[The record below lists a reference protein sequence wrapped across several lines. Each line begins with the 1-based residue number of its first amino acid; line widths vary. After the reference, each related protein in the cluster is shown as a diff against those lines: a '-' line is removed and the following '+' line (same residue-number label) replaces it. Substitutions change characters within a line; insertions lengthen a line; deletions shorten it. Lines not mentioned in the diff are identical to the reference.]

1 MKKSTYLKITTICF
15 LIFVSNAIHAQYESS
30 ILFHNNSNQ
39 LVYVSDTDGNHIP
52 DYSYVG
58 YRNGDEALPDV
69 AVVKEISPVAGDNT
83 AHIQAA
89 IDEVEALPLN
99 ANGHRGTLL
108 LLPGEYSVSGVLIIN
123 SSGVVLRGSGDGEAA
138 SSNTI
143 IKGVGNI
150 PDERTLIRIGT
161 NNKSGFGGQV
171 AGTRQDIIS
180 PYIPTGSRTI
190 EVADAS
196 VYNVGDNIIIKHP
209 STAAWIEAVDNGGVG
224 TDAPWEPN
232 TINLVFNRHIT
243 SIEGN
248 KIQVAT
254 PFYDILDR
262 SLSQSYVYT
271 YNGNSQLK
279 ECGIENLRIFV
290 ESSGVTGRDHVKVG
304 LHLIGVDNSWV
315 QGVTVSRVS
324 DQGIKFDEATR
335 CSVIDTKVLDMHGP
349 ISGGWRYNFEVT
361 DFCNN
366 ILFEN
371 CVASNGRHTFVA
383 NGASDVN
390 GIVFTNCSSSGDY
403 TRSESHRRWGQGIL
417 WDNITWTNT
426 NTTGGILGLHNRGS
440 YGTGHGWTV
449 TNGVAW
455 NINAPSNQIA
465 IQKPPIGQNY
475 AIGCNATVNGDGPFS
490 HPAGYIEGTGE
501 NLSIQSLYLAQLED
515 RTTHG
520 VLPDTPGKLFP
531 NDFVFTATEKYLEL
545 TWHDVSM
552 EEDNYIL
559 ERSSDGVSFQTIATL
574 PANIETYTD
583 TDLQQENYFYR
594 LKATNTIG
602 TSPASNTIQTN
613 DFYAETQNIY
623 YVKVD
628 GDGSDG
634 LTEATAFTTIDTAV
648 QTATDGDTIFIV
660 GSIYQSGTVAIVEDL
675 TFIGISNAVIT
686 GSDGLGGMYSITAA
700 SLMVSFSNIEF
711 TGSINTVNP
720 GGVIFMNNASS
731 SLTITNCAF
740 VNNSTAGISKPG
752 GAVSVN
758 SGDLDITNS
767 RFVDNQAEGNGGAV
781 NMLGSGN
788 LTVTN
793 SLFSGN
799 IASNPTISPV
809 KNGSGGGLI
818 VGGSVTTTISSNTF
832 YNNTADLQGG
842 GIYFVSGTNGG
853 NVLTNVTFFENKLT
867 NSTSNADRGAALRVE
882 GPLNRTFSITN
893 CLFNDNTSRNDTT
906 PILSDIGI
914 VPNVA
919 ATIINTISGT
929 LVPALGENDTNNG
942 SNLSADLTSSNL
954 AFNASTGFVEYVAVA
969 STENSPIDFG
979 SDGNDAGAWD
989 SQLVLSLDAVL
1000 QSKVSVYVNNISKTI
1015 EINHDLDER
1024 LSVLL
1029 FDILGSRIMD
1039 VKNIAKAQSLDVSL
1053 LKTGFYI
1060 LIGKSS
1066 GNYFS
1071 KKILIY

>member
-1 MKKSTYLKITTICF
+1 MKKSAYLKMTTICF
-15 LIFVSNAIHAQYESS
+15 LIFVSNSIQAQYESS
-30 ILFHNNSNQ
+30 ILFHNNSDQ

-52 DYSYVG
+52 DFSYVG
-58 YRNGDEALPDV
+58 YKNGEEVLPNV
-69 AVVKEISPVAGDNT
+69 AVVRQISPVAGDNT

-89 IDEVEALPLN
+89 IDEVEALSLN
-99 ANGHRGTLL
+99 ANGHRGALL
-108 LLPGEYSVSGVLIIN
+108 LSPGEYSVSGELIIN
-123 SSGVVLRGSGDGEAA
+123 SSGVVLRGSGDGEDAA
-138 SSNTI
+138 LNTI
-143 IKGVGNI
+143 IIGAGNI

-171 AGTRQDIIS
+171 AGTRQDIVS
-180 PYIPTGSRTI
+180 PYIPAGSRTI

-196 VYNVGDNIIIKHP
+196 VYNIGDNIIIKHP

-254 PFYDILDR
+254 PIYDVLDR

-304 LHLIGVDNSWV
+304 INMIGVDNSWV
-315 QGVTVSRVS
+315 QGVTILRVS
-324 DQGIKFDEATR
+324 DQGVKFDEATR

-455 NINAPSNQIA
+455 NIDAPSNQIA

-475 AIGCNATVNGDGPFS
+475 AVGCDATVDGDGPFS

-501 NLSIQSLYLAQLED
+501 DLLIQSLYLAQLED

-520 VLPDTPGKLFP
+520 ILPDTPGRLFP
-531 NDFVFTATEKYLEL
+531 YDYVFTDSEHYLEL

-559 ERSSDGVSFQTIATL
+559 ERSPDGVNFQTIATL
-574 PANIETYTD
+574 PADTETYTD
-583 TDLQQENYFYR
+583 TDLQQANYFYR

-613 DFYAETQNIY
+613 DFYAETYNIY

-634 LTEATAFTTIDTAV
+634 LTEATAFTTINTAV
-648 QTATDGDTIFIV
+648 QTASNGDIIILV
-660 GSIYQSGTVAIVEDL
+660 GALNQSGVLGIDKSLSFKGQSDAVVTATDRMFNISAGGLNISFEDITFQNVTTTLQGAVFNLTQASDLIITDCVFENNTSSANGGAIL
-675 TFIGISNAVIT
+675 AGST
-686 GSDGLGGMYSITAA
+686 GT
-700 SLMVSFSNIEF
+700 
-711 TGSINTVNP
+711 
-720 GGVIFMNNASS
+720 
-731 SLTITNCAF
+731 LTISGSLFNNNSGSRGGAIAVTTIGRQLVMSNCTF
-740 VNNSTAGISKPG
+740 VNNIATGNDG
-752 GAVSVN
+752 GAIY
-758 SGDLDITNS
+758 L
-767 RFVDNQAEGNGGAV
+767 GGA
-781 NMLGSGN
+781 NANSSIIN
-788 LTVTN
+788 TTV
-793 SLFSGN
+793 F
-799 IASNPTISPV
+799 
-809 KNGSGGGLI
+809 
-818 VGGSVTTTISSNTF
+818 
-832 YNNTADLQGG
+832 NNTVINATLNQSKGG
-842 GIYFVSGTNGG
+842 GIRLEGDRPFTISNSLIYG
-853 NVLTNVTFFENKLT
+853 NVVDNGNETAISNIGVTPNTVVSLT
-867 NSTSNADRGAALRVE
+867 NS
-882 GPLNRTFSITN
+882 ITN
-893 CLFNDNTSRNDTT
+893 N
-906 PILSDIGI
+906 IE
-914 VPNVA
+914 
-919 ATIINTISGT
+919 
-929 LVPALGENDTNNG
+929 PALDAAAGDVFASSIIDADLSA
-942 SNLSADLTSSNL
+942 SNLM
-954 AFNASTGFVEYVAVA
+954 FNAGTGFVEYVAVA
-969 STENSPIDFG
+969 ATEDSPIDFG
-979 SDGNDAGAWD
+979 SDGNDAGSWD
-989 SQLVLSLDAVL
+989 SGLVLSLDDL
-1000 QSKVSVYVNNISKTI
+1000 LKSKVSIYVNHNFKTI

-1024 LSVLL
+1024 LSVEL
-1029 FDILGSRIMD
+1029 FNILGSRIMD
-1039 VKNIAKAQSLDVSL
+1039 VQNSAKTQSLDVSS
-1053 LKTGFYI
+1053 LKTGIYI
-1060 LIGKSS
+1060 LLGKSS
-1066 GNYFS
+1066 GTSFS

>member
-1 MKKSTYLKITTICF
+1 MKKSAYLKMTTICF
-15 LIFVSNAIHAQYESS
+15 LIFVSNSIQAQYESS
-30 ILFHNNSNQ
+30 ILFHNNSDQ

-52 DYSYVG
+52 DFSYVG
-58 YRNGDEALPDV
+58 YKNGEEALPNV
-69 AVVKEISPVAGDNT
+69 AVVRQISPVAGDNT

-89 IDEVEALPLN
+89 IDEVEALSLN
-99 ANGHRGTLL
+99 ANGHRGALL
-108 LLPGEYSVSGVLIIN
+108 LSPGEYSVSGELIIN
-123 SSGVVLRGSGDGEAA
+123 SSGVVLRGSGDGEDAA
-138 SSNTI
+138 LNTI
-143 IKGVGNI
+143 IIGAGNI

-171 AGTRQDIIS
+171 AGTRQDIVS
-180 PYIPTGSRTI
+180 PYIPAGSRTI

-196 VYNVGDNIIIKHP
+196 VYNIGDNIIIKHP

-243 SIEGN
+243 NIEGN

-254 PFYDILDR
+254 PIYDVLDR

-304 LHLIGVDNSWV
+304 INMIGVDNSWV
-315 QGVTVSRVS
+315 QGVTILRVS
-324 DQGIKFDEATR
+324 DQGVKFDEATR

-475 AIGCNATVNGDGPFS
+475 AVGCDATVNGDGPFD

-501 NLSIQSLYLAQLED
+501 DLLIQSLYLAQLED

-520 VLPDTPGKLFP
+520 ILPDTPGRLFP
-531 NDFVFTATEKYLEL
+531 YNYVFTDSEHYLEL

-559 ERSSDGVSFQTIATL
+559 ERSPDGVNFQTIATL
-574 PANIETYTD
+574 PADTETYTD
-583 TDLQQENYFYR
+583 TDLQQANYFYR

-613 DFYAETQNIY
+613 DFYAETYNIY

-634 LTEATAFTTIDTAV
+634 LTEATAFTTINTAV
-648 QTATDGDTIFIV
+648 QTASNGDTIILV
-660 GSIYQSGTVAIVEDL
+660 GALNQSGVLEIDKSLSFKGQSDAVVTATDRMFNISAGGLSISFEDITFQNVTTTLQGAVFNLTQASDLIITDCVFENNTSSANGGAIL
-675 TFIGISNAVIT
+675 AGST
-686 GSDGLGGMYSITAA
+686 GT
-700 SLMVSFSNIEF
+700 
-711 TGSINTVNP
+711 
-720 GGVIFMNNASS
+720 
-731 SLTITNCAF
+731 LTISGSLFNNNSGSRGGAIAVTTIGRQLVMSNCTF
-740 VNNSTAGISKPG
+740 VNNIATGNDG
-752 GAVSVN
+752 GAIYLGGANEN
-758 SGDLDITNS
+758 SSITNTTIFNNTVINATLNQS
-767 RFVDNQAEGNGGAV
+767 KGGGIRLEGDRPFTISNSLIYGNFVDNGSETAV
-781 NMLGSGN
+781 SNIGVTPN
-788 LTVTN
+788 TV
-793 SLFSGN
+793 
-799 IASNPTISPV
+799 
-809 KNGSGGGLI
+809 
-818 VGGSVTTTISSNTF
+818 
-832 YNNTADLQGG
+832 
-842 GIYFVSGTNGG
+842 VS
-853 NVLTNVTFFENKLT
+853 LT
-867 NSTSNADRGAALRVE
+867 NS
-882 GPLNRTFSITN
+882 ITN
-893 CLFNDNTSRNDTT
+893 N
-906 PILSDIGI
+906 IQ
-914 VPNVA
+914 
-919 ATIINTISGT
+919 
-929 LVPALGENDTNNG
+929 PALDAASGDVFATSIIDADLSA
-942 SNLSADLTSSNL
+942 SNLM
-954 AFNASTGFVEYVAVA
+954 FNAATGFVEYSAVA

-979 SDGNDAGAWD
+979 SDGNDAGSWD
-989 SQLVLSLDAVL
+989 SGLVLSLDGML
-1000 QSKVSVYVNNISKTI
+1000 KSKVSIYVNHTFKTI
-1015 EINHDLDER
+1015 EINHDLDEP
-1024 LSVLL
+1024 LSVEL
-1029 FDILGSRIMD
+1029 FNILGSRIMD
-1039 VKNIAKAQSLDVSL
+1039 VKNSAKTQSLDVSS
-1053 LKTGFYI
+1053 LKTGVYI
-1060 LIGKSS
+1060 LLGKSS
-1066 GNYFS
+1066 GTSFS

>member
-1 MKKSTYLKITTICF
+1 MKKSAYLKMTTICF
-15 LIFVSNAIHAQYESS
+15 LIFVSNSIQAQYESS
-30 ILFHNNSNQ
+30 ILFHNNSDQ

-52 DYSYVG
+52 DFSYVG
-58 YRNGDEALPDV
+58 YKNGEEALPNV
-69 AVVKEISPVAGDNT
+69 AVVRQISPVAGDNT

-89 IDEVEALPLN
+89 IDEVEALSLN

-108 LLPGEYSVSGVLIIN
+108 LSPGEYSVSGELIIN
-123 SSGVVLRGSGDGEAA
+123 SSGVVLRGSGDGEDAA
-138 SSNTI
+138 LNTI
-143 IKGVGNI
+143 IIGAGNI

-171 AGTRQDIIS
+171 AGTRQDIVS
-180 PYIPTGSRTI
+180 PYIPAGSRTI

-196 VYNVGDNIIIKHP
+196 VYNIGDNIIIKHP

-254 PFYDILDR
+254 PIYDVLDR

-304 LHLIGVDNSWV
+304 INMIGVDNSWV
-315 QGVTVSRVS
+315 QGVTILRVS
-324 DQGIKFDEATR
+324 DQGVKFDEATR

-455 NINAPSNQIA
+455 NIDAPSNQIA

-475 AIGCNATVNGDGPFS
+475 AVGCDATVNGDGPFD

-501 NLSIQSLYLAQLED
+501 DLLIQSLYLAQLED

-520 VLPDTPGKLFP
+520 ILPDTPGRLFP
-531 NDFVFTATEKYLEL
+531 YNYVFTDSEHYLEL

-559 ERSSDGVSFQTIATL
+559 ERSPDGVNFQTIATL
-574 PANIETYTD
+574 PADTETYTD
-583 TDLQQENYFYR
+583 TDLQQANYFYR

-613 DFYAETQNIY
+613 DFYAETYNIY

-634 LTEATAFTTIDTAV
+634 LTEATAFTTINTAV
-648 QTATDGDTIFIV
+648 QTASNGDTIILV
-660 GSIYQSGTVAIVEDL
+660 GALNQSGVLEIDKSLSFKGQSDAVVTATDRMFNISAGGLSISFEDITFQNVTTTLQGAVFNLTQASDLIITDCVFENNTSSANGGAIL
-675 TFIGISNAVIT
+675 AGST
-686 GSDGLGGMYSITAA
+686 GT
-700 SLMVSFSNIEF
+700 
-711 TGSINTVNP
+711 
-720 GGVIFMNNASS
+720 
-731 SLTITNCAF
+731 LTISGSLFNNNSGSRGGAIAVTTIGRQLVMSNCTF
-740 VNNSTAGISKPG
+740 VNNIATGNDG
-752 GAVSVN
+752 GAIYLGGANEN
-758 SGDLDITNS
+758 SSITNTTIFNNTVINATLNQS
-767 RFVDNQAEGNGGAV
+767 KGGGIRLEGDRPFTISNSLIYGNFVDNGSETAV
-781 NMLGSGN
+781 SNIGVTPN
-788 LTVTN
+788 TV
-793 SLFSGN
+793 
-799 IASNPTISPV
+799 
-809 KNGSGGGLI
+809 
-818 VGGSVTTTISSNTF
+818 
-832 YNNTADLQGG
+832 
-842 GIYFVSGTNGG
+842 VS
-853 NVLTNVTFFENKLT
+853 LT
-867 NSTSNADRGAALRVE
+867 NS
-882 GPLNRTFSITN
+882 ITN
-893 CLFNDNTSRNDTT
+893 N
-906 PILSDIGI
+906 IQ
-914 VPNVA
+914 
-919 ATIINTISGT
+919 
-929 LVPALGENDTNNG
+929 PALDAASGDVFATSIIDADLSA
-942 SNLSADLTSSNL
+942 SNLM
-954 AFNASTGFVEYVAVA
+954 FNAATGFVEYSAVA

-979 SDGNDAGAWD
+979 SDGNDAGSWD
-989 SQLVLSLDAVL
+989 SGLVLSLDGML
-1000 QSKVSVYVNNISKTI
+1000 KSKVSIYVNHTFKTI
-1015 EINHDLDER
+1015 EINHDLDEP
-1024 LSVLL
+1024 LSVEL
-1029 FDILGSRIMD
+1029 FNILGSRIMD
-1039 VKNIAKAQSLDVSL
+1039 VKNSAKTQSLDVSS
-1053 LKTGFYI
+1053 LKTGVYI
-1060 LIGKSS
+1060 LLGKSS
-1066 GNYFS
+1066 GTSFS

>member
-1 MKKSTYLKITTICF
+1 MKKITCLKITTVLF
-15 LIFVSNAIHAQYESS
+15 LIFVSNSIQAQFESS
-30 ILFHNNSNQ
+30 ILFHNNSDQ

-58 YRNGDEALPDV
+58 YKNGDEALPNV
-69 AVVKEISPVAGDNT
+69 AVVKQISPVAGDNT

-89 IDEVEALPLN
+89 IDEVEALQLN
-99 ANGHRGTLL
+99 NNGHRGALL
-108 LLPGEYSVSGVLIIN
+108 LLPGEYPVSGELIIN
-123 SSGVVLRGSGDGEAA
+123 NSGVVLRGSGDGEDAT
-138 SSNTI
+138 SNTI
-143 IKGVGNI
+143 IRGVGNI

-171 AGTRQDIIS
+171 AGTRQNIIS

-209 STAAWIEAVDNGGVG
+209 STAAWIAAVDNGGVG

-232 TINLVFNRHIT
+232 TINLVFNRYIT

-254 PFYDILDR
+254 PIYDILDR

-279 ECGIENLRIFV
+279 ECGVENLRIFV
-290 ESSGVTGRDHVKVG
+290 ESSGVTGRDHVKIG

-315 QGVTVSRVS
+315 KGVTISRVS
-324 DQGIKFDEATR
+324 DQGVKFDEATR

-371 CVASNGRHTFVA
+371 CTASNGRHTFVA

-426 NTTGGILGLHNRGS
+426 NATGILGLHNRGS

-455 NINAPSNQIA
+455 NINAPSNQIS

-475 AIGCNATVNGDGPFS
+475 AIGCNATVNGAGPFI

-545 TWHDVSM
+545 TWHDVSI

-559 ERSSDGVSFQTIATL
+559 ERSSDGVNFQTIATL
-574 PANIETYTD
+574 PANTETYTD

-602 TSPASNTIQTN
+602 TSPASNTIQSEDYQT
-613 DFYAETQNIY
+613 ETQNII
-623 YVKVD
+623 YVSET
-628 GDGSDG
+628 GAGTFDGSSEANAYGNFGTALGQITSGGDKLIIIG
-634 LTEATAFTTIDTAV
+634 TINLSLGVNLTNKSFAFTIEGLDANSIITGASGDKRLFTING
-648 QTATDGDTIFIV
+648 ATLANVTFK
-660 GSIYQSGTVAIVEDL
+660 DL
-675 TFIGISNAVIT
+675 TFSGNSTTLAGGSVLFNNAAGASVTFNNCTLTDNSVSNGAGGGALFFANGNLNIIDSSFENNTSIEEAGAIFGQSGIITITNSLFKSNSATTKGGAIYSGNANFTIT
-686 GSDGLGGMYSITAA
+686 GSTFYDNETTGIDNSDGGAA
-700 SLMVSFSNIEF
+700 FNVA
-711 TGSINTVNP
+711 GSDSTN
-720 GGVIFMNNASS
+720 S
-731 SLTITNCAF
+731 ITNCTF
-740 VNNSTAGISKPG
+740 YQNTTAR
-752 GAVSVN
+752 A
-758 SGDLDITNS
+758 
-767 RFVDNQAEGNGGAV
+767 NQDYGTIRTENGNT
-781 NMLGSGN
+781 
-788 LTVTN
+788 TVTN
-793 SLFSGN
+793 SLFYDNKIDTDAGGPSDWGAGPNGIQTFETSIAQWISTN
-799 IASNPTISPV
+799 IDNQ
-809 KNGSGGGLI
+809 
-818 VGGSVTTTISSNTF
+818 
-832 YNNTADLQGG
+832 DE
-842 GIYFVSGTNGG
+842 GTG
-853 NVLTNVTFFENKLT
+853 
-867 NSTSNADRGAALRVE
+867 
-882 GPLNRTFSITN
+882 SITGIKGGAG
-893 CLFNDNTSRNDTT
+893 T
-906 PILSDIGI
+906 P
-914 VPNVA
+914 
-919 ATIINTISGT
+919 
-929 LVPALGENDTNNG
+929 
-942 SNLSADLTSSNL
+942 ADLTASNL
-954 AFNASTGFVEYVAVA
+954 RFNVTSGKVEYDAVDQGVD
-969 STENSPIDFG
+969 TPIDFG
-979 SDGNDAGAWD
+979 SDGNDVGAWD
-989 SQLVLSLDAVL
+989 SEFVLSLDNEL
-1000 QSKVSVYVNNISKTI
+1000 QSKVSVYVNHTSKTI

-1024 LSVLL
+1024 LSVEL
-1029 FDILGSRIMD
+1029 FNILGSRIRG
-1039 VKNIAKAQSLDVSL
+1039 VKNSSKTQSIDVSS
-1053 LKTGFYI
+1053 LKTGIYI
-1060 LIGKSS
+1060 LLGKSS
-1066 GNYFS
+1066 GTSFS

>member
-1 MKKSTYLKITTICF
+1 MKKSAYLKMTTICF
-15 LIFVSNAIHAQYESS
+15 LIFVSNSIQAQYESS
-30 ILFHNNSNQ
+30 ILFHNNSDQ

-52 DYSYVG
+52 DFSYVG
-58 YRNGDEALPDV
+58 YKNGEEALPNV
-69 AVVKEISPVAGDNT
+69 AVVRQISPVAGDNT

-89 IDEVEALPLN
+89 IDEVEALSLN
-99 ANGHRGTLL
+99 ANGHRGALL
-108 LLPGEYSVSGVLIIN
+108 LSPGEYSVSGELIIN
-123 SSGVVLRGSGDGEAA
+123 SSGVVLRGSGDGEDAA
-138 SSNTI
+138 LNTI
-143 IKGVGNI
+143 IIGAGNI

-171 AGTRQDIIS
+171 AGTRQDIVS
-180 PYIPTGSRTI
+180 PYIPAGSRTI

-455 NINAPSNQIA
+455 NIDAPSNQIA

-475 AIGCNATVNGDGPFS
+475 AVGCDATVNGDGPFD

-501 NLSIQSLYLAQLED
+501 DLLIQSLYLAQLED

-520 VLPDTPGKLFP
+520 ILPDTPGRLFP
-531 NDFVFTATEKYLEL
+531 YNYVFTDSEHYLEL

-559 ERSSDGVSFQTIATL
+559 ERSPDGVNFQTIATL
-574 PANIETYTD
+574 PADTETYTD
-583 TDLQQENYFYR
+583 TDLQQANYFYR

-613 DFYAETQNIY
+613 DFYAETYNIY

-634 LTEATAFTTIDTAV
+634 LTEATAFTTINTAV
-648 QTATDGDTIFIV
+648 QTASNGDTIILV
-660 GSIYQSGTVAIVEDL
+660 GALNQSGVLEIDKSLSFKGQSDAVVTATDRMFNISAGGLSISFEDITFQNVTTTLQGAVFNLTQASDLIITDCVFENNTSSANGGAIL
-675 TFIGISNAVIT
+675 AGST
-686 GSDGLGGMYSITAA
+686 GT
-700 SLMVSFSNIEF
+700 
-711 TGSINTVNP
+711 
-720 GGVIFMNNASS
+720 
-731 SLTITNCAF
+731 LTISGSLFNNNSGSRGGAIAVTTIGRQLVMSNCTF
-740 VNNSTAGISKPG
+740 VNNIATGNDG
-752 GAVSVN
+752 GAIYLGGANEN
-758 SGDLDITNS
+758 SSITNTTIFNNTVINATLNQS
-767 RFVDNQAEGNGGAV
+767 KGGGIRLEGDRPFTISNSLIYGNFVDNGSETAV
-781 NMLGSGN
+781 SNIGVTPN
-788 LTVTN
+788 TV
-793 SLFSGN
+793 
-799 IASNPTISPV
+799 
-809 KNGSGGGLI
+809 
-818 VGGSVTTTISSNTF
+818 
-832 YNNTADLQGG
+832 
-842 GIYFVSGTNGG
+842 VS
-853 NVLTNVTFFENKLT
+853 LT
-867 NSTSNADRGAALRVE
+867 NS
-882 GPLNRTFSITN
+882 ITN
-893 CLFNDNTSRNDTT
+893 N
-906 PILSDIGI
+906 IQ
-914 VPNVA
+914 
-919 ATIINTISGT
+919 
-929 LVPALGENDTNNG
+929 PALDAASGDVFATSIIDADLSA
-942 SNLSADLTSSNL
+942 SNLM
-954 AFNASTGFVEYVAVA
+954 FNAATGFVEYSAVA

-979 SDGNDAGAWD
+979 SDGNDAGSWD
-989 SQLVLSLDAVL
+989 SGLVLSLDGML
-1000 QSKVSVYVNNISKTI
+1000 KSKVSIYVNHTFKTI
-1015 EINHDLDER
+1015 EINHDLDEP
-1024 LSVLL
+1024 LSVEL
-1029 FDILGSRIMD
+1029 FNILGSRIMD
-1039 VKNIAKAQSLDVSL
+1039 VKNSAKTQSLDVSS
-1053 LKTGFYI
+1053 LKTGVYI
-1060 LIGKSS
+1060 LLGKSS
-1066 GNYFS
+1066 GTSFS

>member
-1 MKKSTYLKITTICF
+1 MKKITCLKITTVLF
-15 LIFVSNAIHAQYESS
+15 LIFVSNSIQAQFESS
-30 ILFHNNSNQ
+30 ILFHNNSDQ

-58 YRNGDEALPDV
+58 YKNGDEALPNV
-69 AVVKEISPVAGDNT
+69 AVVKQISPVAGDNT

-89 IDEVEALPLN
+89 IDEVEALQLN
-99 ANGHRGTLL
+99 NNGHRGALL
-108 LLPGEYSVSGVLIIN
+108 LLPGEYPVSGELIIN
-123 SSGVVLRGSGDGEAA
+123 NSGVVLRGSGDGEDAT
-138 SSNTI
+138 SNTI
-143 IKGVGNI
+143 IRGVGNI

-171 AGTRQDIIS
+171 AGTRQNIIS

-209 STAAWIEAVDNGGVG
+209 STAAWIAAVDNGGVG

-232 TINLVFNRHIT
+232 TINLVFNRYIT

-254 PFYDILDR
+254 PIYDILDR

-279 ECGIENLRIFV
+279 ECGVENLRIFV
-290 ESSGVTGRDHVKVG
+290 ESSGVTGRDHVKIG

-315 QGVTVSRVS
+315 KGVTISRVS
-324 DQGIKFDEATR
+324 DQGVKFDEATR

-371 CVASNGRHTFVA
+371 CTASNGRHTFVA

-426 NTTGGILGLHNRGS
+426 NATGILGLHNRGS

-455 NINAPSNQIA
+455 NINAPSNQIS

-475 AIGCNATVNGDGPFS
+475 AIGCNATVNGAGPFI

-545 TWHDVSM
+545 TWHDVSI

-574 PANIETYTD
+574 PANTETYTD

-602 TSPASNTIQTN
+602 TSPASNTIQSEDYQT
-613 DFYAETQNIY
+613 ETQNII
-623 YVKVD
+623 YVSETGAGKF
-628 GDGSDG
+628 DGSSETNAYGNFGTALGQITSGGDKLIIIG
-634 LTEATAFTTIDTAV
+634 TINLSLGVNLTNKSFAFTIEGLDANSIITGASGDKRLFTING
-648 QTATDGDTIFIV
+648 ATSANVTFK
-660 GSIYQSGTVAIVEDL
+660 DL
-675 TFIGISNAVIT
+675 TFSGNSTTLAGGSVLFNNAAGASVTFNNCTLTDNSVSNGAGGGALFFANGNLNIIDSSFENNTSIEEAGAIFGQSGIITITNSLFKSNSATTKGGAIYSGNANFTIT
-686 GSDGLGGMYSITAA
+686 GSTFYDNETTGIDNSDGGAA
-700 SLMVSFSNIEF
+700 FNVA
-711 TGSINTVNP
+711 GSDSTN
-720 GGVIFMNNASS
+720 S
-731 SLTITNCAF
+731 ITNCTF
-740 VNNSTAGISKPG
+740 YQNTTAR
-752 GAVSVN
+752 A
-758 SGDLDITNS
+758 
-767 RFVDNQAEGNGGAV
+767 NQDYGTIRTENGNT
-781 NMLGSGN
+781 
-788 LTVTN
+788 TVTN
-793 SLFSGN
+793 SLFYDNKIDTDAGGPSDWGAGPNGIQTFETSIAQWISTN
-799 IASNPTISPV
+799 IDNQ
-809 KNGSGGGLI
+809 
-818 VGGSVTTTISSNTF
+818 
-832 YNNTADLQGG
+832 DE
-842 GIYFVSGTNGG
+842 GTG
-853 NVLTNVTFFENKLT
+853 
-867 NSTSNADRGAALRVE
+867 
-882 GPLNRTFSITN
+882 SITGIKGGAG
-893 CLFNDNTSRNDTT
+893 T
-906 PILSDIGI
+906 P
-914 VPNVA
+914 
-919 ATIINTISGT
+919 
-929 LVPALGENDTNNG
+929 
-942 SNLSADLTSSNL
+942 ADLTASNL
-954 AFNASTGFVEYVAVA
+954 RFNVTSGKVEYDAVDQGVD
-969 STENSPIDFG
+969 TPIDFG
-979 SDGNDAGAWD
+979 SDGNDVGAWD
-989 SQLVLSLDAVL
+989 SEFVLSLDNEL
-1000 QSKVSVYVNNISKTI
+1000 QSKVSVYVNHTSKTI

-1024 LSVLL
+1024 LSVEL
-1029 FDILGSRIMD
+1029 FNILGSRIRG
-1039 VKNIAKAQSLDVSL
+1039 VKNSSKTQSIDVSS
-1053 LKTGFYI
+1053 LKTGIYI
-1060 LIGKSS
+1060 LLGKSS
-1066 GNYFS
+1066 GTSFS

>member
-1 MKKSTYLKITTICF
+1 MKKITCLKITTVLF
-15 LIFVSNAIHAQYESS
+15 LIFVSNSTQAQFESS
-30 ILFHNNSNQ
+30 ILFHNNADQ

-58 YRNGDEALPDV
+58 YKNGDEALPNV
-69 AVVKEISPVAGDNT
+69 AVVKQISPVAGDNT

-99 ANGHRGTLL
+99 NNGHRGALL
-108 LLPGEYSVSGVLIIN
+108 LLPGEYAVSGELIIN
-123 SSGVVLRGSGDGEAA
+123 NSGVVLRGSGDGEDAT
-138 SSNTI
+138 SNTI
-143 IKGVGNI
+143 IRGVGNI

-171 AGTRQDIIS
+171 AGTRQNIIS

-209 STAAWIEAVDNGGVG
+209 STAAWIAAVDNGGVG

-232 TINLVFNRHIT
+232 TINLVFNRYIT

-254 PFYDILDR
+254 PIYDILDR

-279 ECGIENLRIFV
+279 ECGVENLRIFV
-290 ESSGVTGRDHVKVG
+290 ESSGVTGRDHVKIG

-315 QGVTVSRVS
+315 KGVTISRVS
-324 DQGIKFDEATR
+324 DQGVKFDEATR

-371 CVASNGRHTFVA
+371 CTASNGRHTFVA

-417 WDNITWTNT
+417 WDNISWTNT
-426 NTTGGILGLHNRGS
+426 NTTGILGLHNRGS
-440 YGTGHGWTV
+440 YGTGHGWTL

-455 NINAPSNQIA
+455 NISAPSNQIS

-475 AIGCNATVNGDGPFS
+475 AIGCNATVNGAGPFT

-545 TWHDVSM
+545 TWHDVSI

-574 PANIETYTD
+574 PANTETYTD
-583 TDLQQENYFYR
+583 TNLQQENYFYR

-602 TSPASNTIQTN
+602 TSPASNTIQSEDYQT
-613 DFYAETQNIY
+613 ETQNII
-623 YVKVD
+623 YVSET
-628 GDGSDG
+628 GAGTFDGSSEANAYGNFGTALGQITSGGDKLIIIG
-634 LTEATAFTTIDTAV
+634 TINLSLGINLTNKSFAFTIEGLDANSIITGASGDKRLFTING
-648 QTATDGDTIFIV
+648 ATLANVTFK
-660 GSIYQSGTVAIVEDL
+660 DL
-675 TFIGISNAVIT
+675 TFSGNSTTLAGGSVLFNNAAGASVTFNNCTLTDNSVNNGAGGGAIFFANGNLNITNSSFENNTSIEEAGAIFGQSGIITITNSLFKSNSATTKGGAIYSGNANFTIT
-686 GSDGLGGMYSITAA
+686 GSTFYDNETTGIDNSDGGAA
-700 SLMVSFSNIEF
+700 FNVA
-711 TGSINTVNP
+711 GSDSTN
-720 GGVIFMNNASS
+720 S
-731 SLTITNCAF
+731 ITNCTF
-740 VNNSTAGISKPG
+740 YQNTTAR
-752 GAVSVN
+752 A
-758 SGDLDITNS
+758 
-767 RFVDNQAEGNGGAV
+767 NQDYGTIRTENGNT
-781 NMLGSGN
+781 
-788 LTVTN
+788 TVTN
-793 SLFSGN
+793 SLFYDNKIDTDAGGPSDWGAGSNGTQTFETSIAQWISTN
-799 IASNPTISPV
+799 IDNQ
-809 KNGSGGGLI
+809 
-818 VGGSVTTTISSNTF
+818 
-832 YNNTADLQGG
+832 DE
-842 GIYFVSGTNGG
+842 GTG
-853 NVLTNVTFFENKLT
+853 
-867 NSTSNADRGAALRVE
+867 
-882 GPLNRTFSITN
+882 SITGIKGGAG
-893 CLFNDNTSRNDTT
+893 T
-906 PILSDIGI
+906 P
-914 VPNVA
+914 
-919 ATIINTISGT
+919 
-929 LVPALGENDTNNG
+929 
-942 SNLSADLTSSNL
+942 ADLTASNL
-954 AFNASTGFVEYVAVA
+954 RFNVTSGKVEYDAVNQGVD
-969 STENSPIDFG
+969 TPINFG
-979 SDGNDAGAWD
+979 SDGNDVGAWD
-989 SQLVLSLDAVL
+989 SEFVLSLDNEL
-1000 QSKVSVYVNNISKTI
+1000 QSKVSVYVNHTSKTI
-1015 EINHDLDER
+1015 EIKHDLDAR
-1024 LSVLL
+1024 LSVEL
-1029 FDILGSRIMD
+1029 FNILGSRIRG
-1039 VKNIAKAQSLDVSL
+1039 VKNSSKTQSIDVSS
-1053 LKTGFYI
+1053 LKTGIYI
-1060 LIGKSS
+1060 LLGKSS
-1066 GNYFS
+1066 GTSFS

>member
-1 MKKSTYLKITTICF
+1 M
-15 LIFVSNAIHAQYESS
+15 
-30 ILFHNNSNQ
+30 
-39 LVYVSDTDGNHIP
+39 YVSDTDGNHIP

-58 YRNGDEALPDV
+58 YKNGDEALPNV
-69 AVVKEISPVAGDNT
+69 AVVKQISPVAGDNT

-89 IDEVEALPLN
+89 IDEVEALQLN
-99 ANGHRGTLL
+99 NNGHRGALL
-108 LLPGEYSVSGVLIIN
+108 LLPGEYPVSGELIIN
-123 SSGVVLRGSGDGEAA
+123 NSGVVLRGSGDGEDAT
-138 SSNTI
+138 SNTI
-143 IKGVGNI
+143 IRGVGNI

-171 AGTRQDIIS
+171 AGTRQNIIS

-209 STAAWIEAVDNGGVG
+209 STAAWIAAVDNGGVG

-232 TINLVFNRHIT
+232 TINLVFNRYIT

-254 PFYDILDR
+254 PIYDILDR

-279 ECGIENLRIFV
+279 ECGVENLRIFV
-290 ESSGVTGRDHVKVG
+290 ESSGVTGRDHVKIG

-315 QGVTVSRVS
+315 KGVTISRVS
-324 DQGIKFDEATR
+324 DQGVKFDEATR

-371 CVASNGRHTFVA
+371 CTASNGRHTFVA

-426 NTTGGILGLHNRGS
+426 NATGILGLHNRGS

-455 NINAPSNQIA
+455 NINAPSNQIS

-475 AIGCNATVNGDGPFS
+475 AIGCNATVNGAGPFI

-545 TWHDVSM
+545 TWHDVSI

-574 PANIETYTD
+574 PANTETYTD

-602 TSPASNTIQTN
+602 TSPASNTIQSEDYQT
-613 DFYAETQNIY
+613 ETQNII
-623 YVKVD
+623 YVSET
-628 GDGSDG
+628 GAGTFDGSSEANAYGNFGTALGQITSGGDKLIIIG
-634 LTEATAFTTIDTAV
+634 TINLSLGINLTNKSFAFTIEGLDANSIITGASGDKRLFTING
-648 QTATDGDTIFIV
+648 ATSANVTFK
-660 GSIYQSGTVAIVEDL
+660 DL
-675 TFIGISNAVIT
+675 TFSGNSTTLAGGSVLFNNAAGASVTFNNCTLTDNSVSNGAGGGALFFANGNLNIIDSSFENNTSIEEAGAIFGQSGIITITNSLFKSNSATTKGGAIYSGNANFTIT
-686 GSDGLGGMYSITAA
+686 GSTFYDNETTGIDNSDGGAA
-700 SLMVSFSNIEF
+700 FNVA
-711 TGSINTVNP
+711 GSDSTN
-720 GGVIFMNNASS
+720 S
-731 SLTITNCAF
+731 ITNCTF
-740 VNNSTAGISKPG
+740 YQNTTAR
-752 GAVSVN
+752 A
-758 SGDLDITNS
+758 
-767 RFVDNQAEGNGGAV
+767 NQDYGTIRTENGNT
-781 NMLGSGN
+781 
-788 LTVTN
+788 TVTN
-793 SLFSGN
+793 SLFYDNKIDTDAGGPSDWGAGPNGIQTFETSIAQWISTN
-799 IASNPTISPV
+799 IDNQ
-809 KNGSGGGLI
+809 
-818 VGGSVTTTISSNTF
+818 
-832 YNNTADLQGG
+832 DE
-842 GIYFVSGTNGG
+842 GTG
-853 NVLTNVTFFENKLT
+853 
-867 NSTSNADRGAALRVE
+867 
-882 GPLNRTFSITN
+882 SITGIKGGAG
-893 CLFNDNTSRNDTT
+893 T
-906 PILSDIGI
+906 P
-914 VPNVA
+914 
-919 ATIINTISGT
+919 
-929 LVPALGENDTNNG
+929 
-942 SNLSADLTSSNL
+942 ADLTASNL
-954 AFNASTGFVEYVAVA
+954 RFNVTSGKVEYDAVDQGVD
-969 STENSPIDFG
+969 TPIDFG
-979 SDGNDAGAWD
+979 SDGNDVGAWD
-989 SQLVLSLDAVL
+989 SEFVLSLDNEL
-1000 QSKVSVYVNNISKTI
+1000 QSKVSVYVNHTSKTI

-1024 LSVLL
+1024 LSVEL
-1029 FDILGSRIMD
+1029 FNILGSRIRG
-1039 VKNIAKAQSLDVSL
+1039 VKNSSKTQSIDVSS
-1053 LKTGFYI
+1053 LKTGIYI
-1060 LIGKSS
+1060 LLGKSS
-1066 GNYFS
+1066 GTSFS

>member
-1 MKKSTYLKITTICF
+1 MKKSAYLKMTTLCF
-15 LIFVSNAIHAQYESS
+15 LIFVSNSIQAQYESS
-30 ILFHNNSNQ
+30 ILFHNNSDQ
-39 LVYVSDTDGNHIP
+39 LVYVSDSDGNHIP

-58 YRNGDEALPDV
+58 YKNGEEALPDV
-69 AVVKEISPVAGDNT
+69 AVVLEISPISGDNT

-99 ANGHRGTLL
+99 ANGHRGALL
-108 LLPGEYSVSGVLIIN
+108 LLPGEYSVSGELIIN
-123 SSGVVLRGSGDGEAA
+123 RSGVVLRGSGDGEEAT
-138 SSNTI
+138 SNTI

-171 AGTRQDIIS
+171 AGTRQDIVS
-180 PYIPTGSRTI
+180 PYIPAGSRTI

-196 VYNVGDNIIIKHP
+196 VYNIGDNIIIKHP
-209 STAAWIEAVDNGGVG
+209 STAAWIEAVDNGGVA
-224 TDAPWEPN
+224 TDTPWEPN

-243 SIEGN
+243 NIEGN

-254 PFYDILDR
+254 PIYDILDR

-290 ESSGVTGRDHVKVG
+290 ESSGVTGRDHVKIG
-304 LHLIGVDNSWV
+304 INMIGVDNSWV
-315 QGVTVSRVS
+315 QGVTILRVS
-324 DQGIKFDEATR
+324 DQGVKFDEATR
-335 CSVIDTKVLDMHGP
+335 CSVIDTNVLDMHGP

-426 NTTGGILGLHNRGS
+426 NTTGILGLHNRGS

-455 NINAPSNQIA
+455 NIDAPSNQIA

-475 AIGCNATVNGDGPFS
+475 AIGCDATVNEDGPFS

-501 NLSIQSLYLAQLED
+501 DLLIQSLYLAQLED
-515 RTTHG
+515 RMTHG

-531 NDFVFTATEKYLEL
+531 YDYVFTDSEHYLEL

-552 EEDNYIL
+552 EEDSYIL

-574 PANIETYTD
+574 PANTETYTD

-613 DFYAETQNIY
+613 DFYAETYNIY

-634 LTEATAFTTIDTAV
+634 LTEATAFTTINTAV
-648 QTATDGDTIFIV
+648 QTASNGDTIILV
-660 GSIYQSGTVAIVEDL
+660 GALNQSGVLGIDKSLSFKGQSDAVVTATDRMFNISAGGLNISFEDITFQNVTTTLQGAVFNLTQASDLIITDCVFENNTSSANGGAILAGSTGTLTVSGSLFNNNSGSRGGAIAV
-675 TFIGISNAVIT
+675 TTIGRQLVMSNCT
-686 GSDGLGGMYSITAA
+686 
-700 SLMVSFSNIEF
+700 
-711 TGSINTVNP
+711 
-720 GGVIFMNNASS
+720 
-731 SLTITNCAF
+731 F
-740 VNNSTAGISKPG
+740 VNNIATGNDG
-752 GAVSVN
+752 GAIYLGGANAN
-758 SGDLDITNS
+758 SSITN
-767 RFVDNQAEGNGGAV
+767 
-781 NMLGSGN
+781 
-788 LTVTN
+788 
-793 SLFSGN
+793 
-799 IASNPTISPV
+799 
-809 KNGSGGGLI
+809 
-818 VGGSVTTTISSNTF
+818 TTIF
-832 YNNTADLQGG
+832 NNSVINATLNQSKGG
-842 GIYFVSGTNGG
+842 GIRLEGDRPFTISNSLIYSNVVDNGNETAVSNIG
-853 NVLTNVTFFENKLT
+853 VTPNTVVSLT
-867 NSTSNADRGAALRVE
+867 NS
-882 GPLNRTFSITN
+882 ITN
-893 CLFNDNTSRNDTT
+893 N
-906 PILSDIGI
+906 IE
-914 VPNVA
+914 
-919 ATIINTISGT
+919 
-929 LVPALGENDTNNG
+929 PALDAAAGDVFASSIIDADLSA
-942 SNLSADLTSSNL
+942 SNLM
-954 AFNASTGFVEYVAVA
+954 FNSGTGFVEYVAVA
-969 STENSPIDFG
+969 ATEDSPIDFG
-979 SDGNDAGAWD
+979 SDGNDAGSWD
-989 SQLVLSLDAVL
+989 SGLVLSLDDL
-1000 QSKVSVYVNNISKTI
+1000 LKSKVSIYVNHTSKTI

-1024 LSVLL
+1024 LSVKL
-1029 FDILGSRIMD
+1029 FNILCSRIMD
-1039 VKNIAKAQSLDVSL
+1039 VKNSSKTQSLDVSS
-1053 LKTGFYI
+1053 LKTGIYI
-1060 LIGKSS
+1060 LLGKSS
-1066 GNYFS
+1066 GTSFS

>member
-1 MKKSTYLKITTICF
+1 MKKSAYLKMTTICF
-15 LIFVSNAIHAQYESS
+15 LIFVSNSIQAQYESS
-30 ILFHNNSNQ
+30 ILFHNNSDQ

-52 DYSYVG
+52 DFSYVG
-58 YRNGDEALPDV
+58 YKNGEEALPNV
-69 AVVKEISPVAGDNT
+69 AVVRQISPVAGDNT

-89 IDEVEALPLN
+89 IDEVEALSLN

-108 LLPGEYSVSGVLIIN
+108 LSPGEYSVSGELIIN
-123 SSGVVLRGSGDGEAA
+123 SSGVVLRGSGDGEDAA
-138 SSNTI
+138 LNTI
-143 IKGVGNI
+143 IIGAGNI

-171 AGTRQDIIS
+171 AGTRQDIVS
-180 PYIPTGSRTI
+180 PYIPAGSRTI

-196 VYNVGDNIIIKHP
+196 VYNIGDNIIIKHP

-243 SIEGN
+243 NIEGN

-254 PFYDILDR
+254 PIYDVLDR

-304 LHLIGVDNSWV
+304 INMIGVDNSWV
-315 QGVTVSRVS
+315 QGVTILRVS
-324 DQGIKFDEATR
+324 DQGVKFDEATR

-455 NINAPSNQIA
+455 NIDAPSNQIA

-475 AIGCNATVNGDGPFS
+475 AVGCDATVNGDGPFD

-501 NLSIQSLYLAQLED
+501 DLLIQSLYLAQLED

-520 VLPDTPGKLFP
+520 ILPDTPGRLFP
-531 NDFVFTATEKYLEL
+531 YNYVFTDSEHYLEL

-559 ERSSDGVSFQTIATL
+559 ERSPDGVNFQTIATL
-574 PANIETYTD
+574 PADTETYTD
-583 TDLQQENYFYR
+583 TDLQQANYFYR

-613 DFYAETQNIY
+613 DFYAETYNIY

-634 LTEATAFTTIDTAV
+634 LTEATAFTTINTAV
-648 QTATDGDTIFIV
+648 QTASNGDIIILV
-660 GSIYQSGTVAIVEDL
+660 GALNQSGVLGIDKSLSFKGQSDAVVTATDRMFNISAGGLNISFEDITFQNVTTTLQGAVFNLTQASDLIITDCVFENNTSSANGGAIL
-675 TFIGISNAVIT
+675 AGST
-686 GSDGLGGMYSITAA
+686 GT
-700 SLMVSFSNIEF
+700 
-711 TGSINTVNP
+711 
-720 GGVIFMNNASS
+720 
-731 SLTITNCAF
+731 LTISGSLFNNNSGSRGGAIAVTTIGRQLVMSNCTF
-740 VNNSTAGISKPG
+740 VNNIATGNDG
-752 GAVSVN
+752 GAIYLGGANEN
-758 SGDLDITNS
+758 SSITNTTIFNNTVINATLNQS
-767 RFVDNQAEGNGGAV
+767 KGGGIRLEGDRPFTISNSLIYGNFVDNGSETAV
-781 NMLGSGN
+781 SNIGVTPN
-788 LTVTN
+788 TV
-793 SLFSGN
+793 
-799 IASNPTISPV
+799 
-809 KNGSGGGLI
+809 
-818 VGGSVTTTISSNTF
+818 
-832 YNNTADLQGG
+832 
-842 GIYFVSGTNGG
+842 VS
-853 NVLTNVTFFENKLT
+853 LT
-867 NSTSNADRGAALRVE
+867 NS
-882 GPLNRTFSITN
+882 ITN
-893 CLFNDNTSRNDTT
+893 N
-906 PILSDIGI
+906 IQ
-914 VPNVA
+914 
-919 ATIINTISGT
+919 
-929 LVPALGENDTNNG
+929 PALDAASGDVFATSIIDADLSA
-942 SNLSADLTSSNL
+942 SNLM
-954 AFNASTGFVEYVAVA
+954 FNAATGFVEYSAVA

-979 SDGNDAGAWD
+979 SDGNDAGSWD
-989 SQLVLSLDAVL
+989 SGLVLSLDGML
-1000 QSKVSVYVNNISKTI
+1000 KSKVSIYVNHTFKTI
-1015 EINHDLDER
+1015 EINHDLDEP
-1024 LSVLL
+1024 LSVEL
-1029 FDILGSRIMD
+1029 FNILGSRIMD
-1039 VKNIAKAQSLDVSL
+1039 VKNSAKTQSLDVSS
-1053 LKTGFYI
+1053 LKTGVYI
-1060 LIGKSS
+1060 LLGKSS
-1066 GNYFS
+1066 GTSFS

>member
-1 MKKSTYLKITTICF
+1 MKKSAYLKMTTICF
-15 LIFVSNAIHAQYESS
+15 LIFVSNSIQAQYESS
-30 ILFHNNSNQ
+30 ILFHNNSDQ

-52 DYSYVG
+52 DFSYVG
-58 YRNGDEALPDV
+58 YKNGEEALPNV
-69 AVVKEISPVAGDNT
+69 AVVRQISPVAGDNT

-89 IDEVEALPLN
+89 IDEVEALSLN
-99 ANGHRGTLL
+99 ANGHRGALL
-108 LLPGEYSVSGVLIIN
+108 LSPGEYSVSGELIIN
-123 SSGVVLRGSGDGEAA
+123 SSGVVLRGSGDGEDAA
-138 SSNTI
+138 LNTI
-143 IKGVGNI
+143 IIGAGNI

-171 AGTRQDIIS
+171 AGTRQDIVS
-180 PYIPTGSRTI
+180 PYIPAGSRTI

-196 VYNVGDNIIIKHP
+196 VYNIGDNIIIKHP

-243 SIEGN
+243 NIEGN

-254 PFYDILDR
+254 PIYDVLDR

-304 LHLIGVDNSWV
+304 INMIGVDNSWV
-315 QGVTVSRVS
+315 QGVTILRVS
-324 DQGIKFDEATR
+324 DQGVKFDEATR

-455 NINAPSNQIA
+455 NIDAPSNQIA

-475 AIGCNATVNGDGPFS
+475 AVGCDATVNGDGPFS

-501 NLSIQSLYLAQLED
+501 DLLIQSLYLAQLED

-520 VLPDTPGKLFP
+520 ILPDTPGRLFP
-531 NDFVFTATEKYLEL
+531 YNYVFTDSEHYLEL

-559 ERSSDGVSFQTIATL
+559 ERSPDGVNFQTIATL
-574 PANIETYTD
+574 PADTETYTD
-583 TDLQQENYFYR
+583 TDLQQANYFYR

-613 DFYAETQNIY
+613 DFYAETYNIY

-634 LTEATAFTTIDTAV
+634 LTEATAFTTINTAV
-648 QTATDGDTIFIV
+648 QTASNGDTIILV
-660 GSIYQSGTVAIVEDL
+660 GALNQSGVLEIDKSLSFKGQSDAVVTATDRMFNISAGGLSISFEDITFQNVTTTLQGAVFNLTQASDLIITDCVFENNTSSANGGAIL
-675 TFIGISNAVIT
+675 AGST
-686 GSDGLGGMYSITAA
+686 GT
-700 SLMVSFSNIEF
+700 
-711 TGSINTVNP
+711 
-720 GGVIFMNNASS
+720 
-731 SLTITNCAF
+731 LTISGSLFNNNSGSRGGAIAVTTIGRQLVMSNCTF
-740 VNNSTAGISKPG
+740 VNNIATGNDG
-752 GAVSVN
+752 GAIYLGGANEN
-758 SGDLDITNS
+758 SSITNTTIFNNTVINATLNQS
-767 RFVDNQAEGNGGAV
+767 KGGGIRLEGDRPFTISNSLIYGNFVDNGSETAV
-781 NMLGSGN
+781 SNIGVTPN
-788 LTVTN
+788 TV
-793 SLFSGN
+793 
-799 IASNPTISPV
+799 
-809 KNGSGGGLI
+809 
-818 VGGSVTTTISSNTF
+818 
-832 YNNTADLQGG
+832 
-842 GIYFVSGTNGG
+842 VS
-853 NVLTNVTFFENKLT
+853 LT
-867 NSTSNADRGAALRVE
+867 NS
-882 GPLNRTFSITN
+882 ITN
-893 CLFNDNTSRNDTT
+893 N
-906 PILSDIGI
+906 IQ
-914 VPNVA
+914 
-919 ATIINTISGT
+919 
-929 LVPALGENDTNNG
+929 PALDAASGDVFATSIIDADLSA
-942 SNLSADLTSSNL
+942 SNLM
-954 AFNASTGFVEYVAVA
+954 FNAATGFVEYSAVA

-979 SDGNDAGAWD
+979 SDGNDAGSWD
-989 SQLVLSLDAVL
+989 SGLVLSLDGML
-1000 QSKVSVYVNNISKTI
+1000 KSKVSIYVNHTFKTI
-1015 EINHDLDER
+1015 EINHDLDEP
-1024 LSVLL
+1024 LSVEL
-1029 FDILGSRIMD
+1029 FNILGSRIMD
-1039 VKNIAKAQSLDVSL
+1039 VKNSAKTQSLDVSS
-1053 LKTGFYI
+1053 LKTGVYI
-1060 LIGKSS
+1060 LLGKSS
-1066 GNYFS
+1066 GTSFS

>member
-1 MKKSTYLKITTICF
+1 MKKSTYLKMTTIYF
-15 LIFVSNAIHAQYESS
+15 LIFVSNSIQAQYESS
-30 ILFHNNSNQ
+30 ILFHNNSDQ

-58 YRNGDEALPDV
+58 YKNGEEALPNV
-69 AVVKEISPVAGDNT
+69 AVEKQISAVVGDNT

-99 ANGHRGTLL
+99 ANGHRGALL
-108 LLPGEYSVSGVLIIN
+108 LLPGEYAVSGELIIN
-123 SSGVVLRGSGDGEAA
+123 RSGVVLRGSGDGEDGM
-138 SSNTI
+138 SNTI
-143 IKGVGNI
+143 IRGVGNL

-209 STAAWIEAVDNGGVG
+209 STAAWIAAVDNGGVG
-224 TDAPWEPN
+224 SDAPWEPN
-232 TINLVFNRHIT
+232 TINLVFNRYIT

-254 PFYDILDR
+254 PIYDILDR

-279 ECGIENLRIFV
+279 ECGVENLRIFV
-290 ESSGVTGRDHVKVG
+290 ESSGVTGRDHVKIG

-315 QGVTVSRVS
+315 KGVTISRVS
-324 DQGIKFDEATR
+324 DQGVKFDEATR

-371 CVASNGRHTFVA
+371 CTASNGRHTFVA

-426 NTTGGILGLHNRGS
+426 NTTGILGLHNRGS

-501 NLSIQSLYLAQLED
+501 NLKIQSLYTAQLED

-545 TWHDVSM
+545 TWHDVSI

-559 ERSSDGVSFQTIATL
+559 ERSSDGVNFQTIATL
-574 PANIETYTD
+574 PENTETYTD
-583 TDLQQENYFYR
+583 TDLQQANYFYR

-613 DFYAETQNIY
+613 DFYAEIQNIY

-648 QTATDGDTIFIV
+648 QTATDGDTIYVV
-660 GSIYQSGTVAIVEDL
+660 GSINQSGSIAIVENL

-700 SLMVSFSNIEF
+700 NLMVSFSNIEF

-720 GGVIFMNNASS
+720 GGVILMNNASS

-740 VNNSTAGISKPG
+740 VNNSTAGVSKPG
-752 GAVSVN
+752 GAISVN
-758 SGDLDITNS
+758 SGDLVITNA
-767 RFVDNQAEGNGGAV
+767 RFVDNQAAGNGGAV

-788 LTVTN
+788 LIVTN

-818 VGGSVTTTISSNTF
+818 VGGNVTATISSNTF

-842 GIYFVSGTNGG
+842 GIYFQGGTNGG
-853 NVLTNVTFFENKLT
+853 NVLNNVTFFENKLT

-882 GPLNRTFSITN
+882 GPLDRTFTITN
-893 CLFNDNTSRNDTT
+893 CLTYGNTSKNDTT
-906 PILSDIGI
+906 PILSGIGI
-914 VPNVA
+914 VSNVA
-919 ATIINTISGT
+919 VTMTNTLSGYI
-929 LVPALGENDTNNG
+929 VIPALGENDTNSG
-942 SNLSADLTSSNL
+942 SSFSADLTSSNL
-954 AFNASTGFVEYVAVA
+954 AFDTASGFVKYIAVGLGID
-969 STENSPIDFG
+969 TPIDFG
-979 SDGNDAGAWD
+979 SDGNDVGAWD
-989 SQLVLSLDAVL
+989 SQLVLSLDDDL
-1000 QSKVSVYVNNISKTI
+1000 KSRVSVYVNHISKTI
-1015 EINHDLDER
+1015 EINHDLDAR
-1024 LSVLL
+1024 LSVEL
-1029 FDILGSRIMD
+1029 FNILGSRIRG
-1039 VKNIAKAQSLDVSL
+1039 VKNSSKTQSIDVSS
-1053 LKTGFYI
+1053 LKTGIYI
-1060 LIGKSS
+1060 LLGKSS
-1066 GNYFS
+1066 GTSFS

>member
-1 MKKSTYLKITTICF
+1 MKKSAYLKMTTICF
-15 LIFVSNAIHAQYESS
+15 LIFVSNSIQAQYESS
-30 ILFHNNSNQ
+30 ILFHNNSDQ

-52 DYSYVG
+52 DFSYVG
-58 YRNGDEALPDV
+58 YKNGEEALPNV
-69 AVVKEISPVAGDNT
+69 AVVRQISPVAGDNT

-89 IDEVEALPLN
+89 IDEVEALSLN

-108 LLPGEYSVSGVLIIN
+108 LSPGEYSVSGELIIN
-123 SSGVVLRGSGDGEAA
+123 SSGVVLRGSGDGEDAA
-138 SSNTI
+138 LNTI
-143 IKGVGNI
+143 IIGAGNI

-171 AGTRQDIIS
+171 AGTRQDIVS
-180 PYIPTGSRTI
+180 PYIPAGSRTI

-196 VYNVGDNIIIKHP
+196 VYNIGDNIIIKHP

-243 SIEGN
+243 NIEGN

-254 PFYDILDR
+254 PIYDVLDR

-304 LHLIGVDNSWV
+304 INMIGVDNSWV
-315 QGVTVSRVS
+315 QGVTILRVS
-324 DQGIKFDEATR
+324 DQGVKFDEATR

-455 NINAPSNQIA
+455 NIDAPSNQIA

-475 AIGCNATVNGDGPFS
+475 AVGCDATVNGDGPFD

-501 NLSIQSLYLAQLED
+501 DLLIQSLYLAQLED

-520 VLPDTPGKLFP
+520 ILPDTPGRLFP
-531 NDFVFTATEKYLEL
+531 YNYVFTDSEHYLEL

-559 ERSSDGVSFQTIATL
+559 ERSPDGVNFQTIATL
-574 PANIETYTD
+574 PADTETYTD
-583 TDLQQENYFYR
+583 TDLQQANYFYR

-613 DFYAETQNIY
+613 DFYAETYNIY

-634 LTEATAFTTIDTAV
+634 LTEATAFTTINTAV
-648 QTATDGDTIFIV
+648 QTASNGDTIILV
-660 GSIYQSGTVAIVEDL
+660 GALNQSGVLEIDKSLSFKGQSDAVVTATDRMFNISAGGLSISFEDITFQNVTTTLQGAVFNLTQASDLIITDCVFENNTSSANGGAIL
-675 TFIGISNAVIT
+675 AGST
-686 GSDGLGGMYSITAA
+686 GT
-700 SLMVSFSNIEF
+700 
-711 TGSINTVNP
+711 
-720 GGVIFMNNASS
+720 
-731 SLTITNCAF
+731 LTISGSLFNNNSGSRGGAIAVTTIGRQLVMSNCTF
-740 VNNSTAGISKPG
+740 VNNIATGNDG
-752 GAVSVN
+752 GAIYLGGANEN
-758 SGDLDITNS
+758 SSITNTTIFNNTVINATLNQS
-767 RFVDNQAEGNGGAV
+767 KGGGIRLEGDRPFTISNSLIYGNFVDNGSETAV
-781 NMLGSGN
+781 SNIGVTPN
-788 LTVTN
+788 TV
-793 SLFSGN
+793 
-799 IASNPTISPV
+799 
-809 KNGSGGGLI
+809 
-818 VGGSVTTTISSNTF
+818 
-832 YNNTADLQGG
+832 
-842 GIYFVSGTNGG
+842 VS
-853 NVLTNVTFFENKLT
+853 LT
-867 NSTSNADRGAALRVE
+867 NS
-882 GPLNRTFSITN
+882 ITN
-893 CLFNDNTSRNDTT
+893 N
-906 PILSDIGI
+906 IQ
-914 VPNVA
+914 
-919 ATIINTISGT
+919 
-929 LVPALGENDTNNG
+929 PALDAASGDVFATSIIDADLSA
-942 SNLSADLTSSNL
+942 SNLM
-954 AFNASTGFVEYVAVA
+954 FNAATGFVEYSAVA

-979 SDGNDAGAWD
+979 SDGNDAGSWD
-989 SQLVLSLDAVL
+989 SGLVLSLDGML
-1000 QSKVSVYVNNISKTI
+1000 KSKVSIYVNHTFKTI
-1015 EINHDLDER
+1015 EINHDLDEP
-1024 LSVLL
+1024 LSVEL
-1029 FDILGSRIMD
+1029 FNILGSRIMD
-1039 VKNIAKAQSLDVSL
+1039 VKNSAKTQSLDVSS
-1053 LKTGFYI
+1053 LKTGVYI
-1060 LIGKSS
+1060 LLGKSS
-1066 GNYFS
+1066 GTSFS

>member
-1 MKKSTYLKITTICF
+1 MKKSAYLKMTTICF
-15 LIFVSNAIHAQYESS
+15 LIFVSNSIQAQYESS
-30 ILFHNNSNQ
+30 ILFHNNSDQ

-52 DYSYVG
+52 DFSYVG
-58 YRNGDEALPDV
+58 YKNGEEALPNV
-69 AVVKEISPVAGDNT
+69 AVVRQISPVAGDNT

-89 IDEVEALPLN
+89 IDEVEALSLN
-99 ANGHRGTLL
+99 ANGHRGALL
-108 LLPGEYSVSGVLIIN
+108 LSPGEYSVSGELIIN
-123 SSGVVLRGSGDGEAA
+123 SSGVVLRGSGDGEDAA
-138 SSNTI
+138 LNTI
-143 IKGVGNI
+143 IIGAGNI

-171 AGTRQDIIS
+171 AGTRQDIVS
-180 PYIPTGSRTI
+180 PYIPAGSRTI

-196 VYNVGDNIIIKHP
+196 VYNIGDNIIIKHP

-243 SIEGN
+243 NIEGN

-254 PFYDILDR
+254 PIYDVLDR

-304 LHLIGVDNSWV
+304 INMIGVDNSWV
-315 QGVTVSRVS
+315 QGVTILRVS
-324 DQGIKFDEATR
+324 DQGVKFDEATR

-455 NINAPSNQIA
+455 NIDAPSNQIA

-475 AIGCNATVNGDGPFS
+475 AVGCDATVNGDGPFD

-501 NLSIQSLYLAQLED
+501 DLLIQSLYLAQLED

-520 VLPDTPGKLFP
+520 ILPDTPGRLFP
-531 NDFVFTATEKYLEL
+531 YNYVFTDSEHYLEL

-559 ERSSDGVSFQTIATL
+559 ERSPDGVNFQTIATL
-574 PANIETYTD
+574 PADTETYTD
-583 TDLQQENYFYR
+583 TDLQQANYFYR

-613 DFYAETQNIY
+613 DFYAETYNIY

-634 LTEATAFTTIDTAV
+634 LTEATAFTTINTAV
-648 QTATDGDTIFIV
+648 QTASNGDTIILV
-660 GSIYQSGTVAIVEDL
+660 GALNQSGVLEIDKSLSFKGQSDAVVTATDRMFNISAGGLNISFEDITFQNVTTTLQGAVFNLTQASDLIITDCVFENNTSSANGGAIL
-675 TFIGISNAVIT
+675 AGST
-686 GSDGLGGMYSITAA
+686 GT
-700 SLMVSFSNIEF
+700 
-711 TGSINTVNP
+711 
-720 GGVIFMNNASS
+720 
-731 SLTITNCAF
+731 LTISGSLFNNNSGSRGGAIAVTTIGRQLVMSNCTF
-740 VNNSTAGISKPG
+740 VNNIATGNDG
-752 GAVSVN
+752 GAIYLGGANEN
-758 SGDLDITNS
+758 SSITNTTIFNNTVINATLNQS
-767 RFVDNQAEGNGGAV
+767 KGGGIRLEGDRPFTISNSLIYGNFVDNGSETAV
-781 NMLGSGN
+781 SNIGVTPN
-788 LTVTN
+788 TV
-793 SLFSGN
+793 
-799 IASNPTISPV
+799 
-809 KNGSGGGLI
+809 
-818 VGGSVTTTISSNTF
+818 
-832 YNNTADLQGG
+832 
-842 GIYFVSGTNGG
+842 VS
-853 NVLTNVTFFENKLT
+853 LT
-867 NSTSNADRGAALRVE
+867 NS
-882 GPLNRTFSITN
+882 ITN
-893 CLFNDNTSRNDTT
+893 N
-906 PILSDIGI
+906 IQ
-914 VPNVA
+914 
-919 ATIINTISGT
+919 
-929 LVPALGENDTNNG
+929 PALDAASGDVFATSIIDADLSA
-942 SNLSADLTSSNL
+942 SNLM
-954 AFNASTGFVEYVAVA
+954 FNAATGFVEYSAVA

-979 SDGNDAGAWD
+979 SDGNDAGSWD
-989 SQLVLSLDAVL
+989 SGLVLSLDGML
-1000 QSKVSVYVNNISKTI
+1000 KSKVSIYVNHTFKTI
-1015 EINHDLDER
+1015 EINHDLDEP
-1024 LSVLL
+1024 LSVEL
-1029 FDILGSRIMD
+1029 FNILGSRIMD
-1039 VKNIAKAQSLDVSL
+1039 VKNSAKTQSLDVSS
-1053 LKTGFYI
+1053 LKTGVYI
-1060 LIGKSS
+1060 LLGKSS
-1066 GNYFS
+1066 GTSFS

>member
-1 MKKSTYLKITTICF
+1 MKKSAYLKMTTICF
-15 LIFVSNAIHAQYESS
+15 LIFVSNSIQAQYESS
-30 ILFHNNSNQ
+30 ILFHNNSDQ

-52 DYSYVG
+52 DFSYVG
-58 YRNGDEALPDV
+58 YKNGEEALPNV
-69 AVVKEISPVAGDNT
+69 AVVRQISPVAGDNT

-89 IDEVEALPLN
+89 IDEVEALSLN
-99 ANGHRGTLL
+99 ANGHRGALL
-108 LLPGEYSVSGVLIIN
+108 LSPGEYSVSGELIIN
-123 SSGVVLRGSGDGEAA
+123 SSGVVLRGSGDGEDAA
-138 SSNTI
+138 LNTI
-143 IKGVGNI
+143 IIGAGNI

-171 AGTRQDIIS
+171 AGTRQDIVS
-180 PYIPTGSRTI
+180 PYIPAGSRTI

-196 VYNVGDNIIIKHP
+196 VYNIGDNIIIKHP

-243 SIEGN
+243 NIEGN

-254 PFYDILDR
+254 PIYDVLDR

-304 LHLIGVDNSWV
+304 INMIGVDNSWV
-315 QGVTVSRVS
+315 QGVTILRVS
-324 DQGIKFDEATR
+324 DQGVKFDEATR

-455 NINAPSNQIA
+455 NIDAPSNQIA

-475 AIGCNATVNGDGPFS
+475 AVGCDATVNGDGPFD

-501 NLSIQSLYLAQLED
+501 DLLIQSLYLAQLED

-520 VLPDTPGKLFP
+520 ILPDTPGRLFP
-531 NDFVFTATEKYLEL
+531 YNYVFTDSEHYLEL

-559 ERSSDGVSFQTIATL
+559 ERSPDGVNFQTIATL
-574 PANIETYTD
+574 PADTETYTD
-583 TDLQQENYFYR
+583 TDLQQANYFYR

-613 DFYAETQNIY
+613 DFYAETYNIY

-634 LTEATAFTTIDTAV
+634 LTEATAFTTINTAV
-648 QTATDGDTIFIV
+648 QTASNGDTIILV
-660 GSIYQSGTVAIVEDL
+660 GALNQSGVLEIDKSLSFKGQSDAVVTATDRMFNISAGGLSISFEDITFQNVTTTLQGAVFNLTQASDLIITDCVFENNTSSANGGAIL
-675 TFIGISNAVIT
+675 AGST
-686 GSDGLGGMYSITAA
+686 GT
-700 SLMVSFSNIEF
+700 
-711 TGSINTVNP
+711 
-720 GGVIFMNNASS
+720 
-731 SLTITNCAF
+731 LTISGSLFNNNSGSRGGAIAVTTIGRQLVMSNCTF
-740 VNNSTAGISKPG
+740 VNNIATGNDG
-752 GAVSVN
+752 GAIYLGGANEN
-758 SGDLDITNS
+758 SSITNTTIFNNTVINATLNQS
-767 RFVDNQAEGNGGAV
+767 KGGGIRLEGDRPFTISNSLIYGNFVDNGSETAV
-781 NMLGSGN
+781 SNIGVTPN
-788 LTVTN
+788 TV
-793 SLFSGN
+793 
-799 IASNPTISPV
+799 
-809 KNGSGGGLI
+809 
-818 VGGSVTTTISSNTF
+818 
-832 YNNTADLQGG
+832 
-842 GIYFVSGTNGG
+842 VS
-853 NVLTNVTFFENKLT
+853 LT
-867 NSTSNADRGAALRVE
+867 NS
-882 GPLNRTFSITN
+882 ITN
-893 CLFNDNTSRNDTT
+893 N
-906 PILSDIGI
+906 IQ
-914 VPNVA
+914 
-919 ATIINTISGT
+919 
-929 LVPALGENDTNNG
+929 PALDAASGDVFATSIIDADLSA
-942 SNLSADLTSSNL
+942 SNLM
-954 AFNASTGFVEYVAVA
+954 FNAATGFVEYSAVA

-979 SDGNDAGAWD
+979 SDGNDAGSWD
-989 SQLVLSLDAVL
+989 SGLVLSLDGML
-1000 QSKVSVYVNNISKTI
+1000 KSKVSIYVNHTFKTI
-1015 EINHDLDER
+1015 EINHDLDEP
-1024 LSVLL
+1024 LSVEL
-1029 FDILGSRIMD
+1029 FNILGSRIMD
-1039 VKNIAKAQSLDVSL
+1039 VKNSAKTQSLDVSS
-1053 LKTGFYI
+1053 LKTGVYI
-1060 LIGKSS
+1060 LLGKSS
-1066 GNYFS
+1066 GTSFS

>member
-1 MKKSTYLKITTICF
+1 MKKSAYLKMTTICF
-15 LIFVSNAIHAQYESS
+15 LIFVSNSIQAQYESS
-30 ILFHNNSNQ
+30 ILFHNNSDQ

-52 DYSYVG
+52 DFSYVG
-58 YRNGDEALPDV
+58 YKNGEEALPNV
-69 AVVKEISPVAGDNT
+69 AVVRQISPVAGDNT

-89 IDEVEALPLN
+89 IDEVEALSLN
-99 ANGHRGTLL
+99 ANGHRGALL
-108 LLPGEYSVSGVLIIN
+108 LSPGEYSVSGELIIN
-123 SSGVVLRGSGDGEAA
+123 SSGVVLRGSGDGEDAA
-138 SSNTI
+138 LNTI
-143 IKGVGNI
+143 IIGAGNI

-171 AGTRQDIIS
+171 AGTRQDIVS
-180 PYIPTGSRTI
+180 PYIPAGSRTI

-196 VYNVGDNIIIKHP
+196 VYNIGDNIIIKHP

-243 SIEGN
+243 NIEGN

-254 PFYDILDR
+254 PIYDVLDR

-304 LHLIGVDNSWV
+304 INMIGVDNSWV
-315 QGVTVSRVS
+315 QGVTILRVS
-324 DQGIKFDEATR
+324 DQGVKFDEATR

-349 ISGGWRYNFEVT
+349 ISGGWRYNVEVT

-455 NINAPSNQIA
+455 NIDAPSNQIA

-475 AIGCNATVNGDGPFS
+475 AVGCDATVNGDGPFS

-501 NLSIQSLYLAQLED
+501 DLLIQSLYLAQLED

-520 VLPDTPGKLFP
+520 ILPDTPGRLFP
-531 NDFVFTATEKYLEL
+531 YDYVFTDSEHYLEL

-559 ERSSDGVSFQTIATL
+559 ERSPDGVNFQTIATL
-574 PANIETYTD
+574 PADTETYTD
-583 TDLQQENYFYR
+583 TDLQQANYFYR

-613 DFYAETQNIY
+613 DFYAETYNIY

-634 LTEATAFTTIDTAV
+634 LTEATAFTTINTAV
-648 QTATDGDTIFIV
+648 QTASNGDTIILV
-660 GSIYQSGTVAIVEDL
+660 GALNQSGVLEIDKSLSFKGQSDAVVTATDRMFNISAGGLSISFEDITFQNVTTTLQGAVFNLTQASDLIITDCVFENNTSSANGGAIL
-675 TFIGISNAVIT
+675 AGST
-686 GSDGLGGMYSITAA
+686 GT
-700 SLMVSFSNIEF
+700 
-711 TGSINTVNP
+711 
-720 GGVIFMNNASS
+720 
-731 SLTITNCAF
+731 LTISGSLFNNNSGSRGGAIAVTTIGRQLVMSNCTF
-740 VNNSTAGISKPG
+740 VNNIATGNDG
-752 GAVSVN
+752 GAIYLGGANEN
-758 SGDLDITNS
+758 SSITNTTIFNNTVINATLNQS
-767 RFVDNQAEGNGGAV
+767 KGGGIRLEGDRPFTISNSLIYGNFVDNGSETAV
-781 NMLGSGN
+781 SNIGVTPN
-788 LTVTN
+788 TV
-793 SLFSGN
+793 
-799 IASNPTISPV
+799 
-809 KNGSGGGLI
+809 
-818 VGGSVTTTISSNTF
+818 
-832 YNNTADLQGG
+832 
-842 GIYFVSGTNGG
+842 VS
-853 NVLTNVTFFENKLT
+853 LT
-867 NSTSNADRGAALRVE
+867 NS
-882 GPLNRTFSITN
+882 ITN
-893 CLFNDNTSRNDTT
+893 N
-906 PILSDIGI
+906 IQ
-914 VPNVA
+914 
-919 ATIINTISGT
+919 
-929 LVPALGENDTNNG
+929 PALDAASGDVFATSIIDADLSA
-942 SNLSADLTSSNL
+942 SNLM
-954 AFNASTGFVEYVAVA
+954 FNAATGFVEYVAVA

-979 SDGNDAGAWD
+979 SDGNDAGSWD
-989 SQLVLSLDAVL
+989 SGLVLSLDGML
-1000 QSKVSVYVNNISKTI
+1000 KSKVSIYVNHTFKTI

-1024 LSVLL
+1024 LSVEL
-1029 FDILGSRIMD
+1029 FNILGSRIMD
-1039 VKNIAKAQSLDVSL
+1039 VQNSAKTQSIDVSS
-1053 LKTGFYI
+1053 LKTGVYI
-1060 LIGKSS
+1060 LLGKSS
-1066 GNYFS
+1066 GTSFS
-1071 KKILIY
+1071 RKILIY

>member
-1 MKKSTYLKITTICF
+1 MKKSAYLKMTTICF
-15 LIFVSNAIHAQYESS
+15 LIFVSNSIQAQYESS
-30 ILFHNNSNQ
+30 ILFHNNSDQ

-52 DYSYVG
+52 DFSYVG
-58 YRNGDEALPDV
+58 YKNGEEALPNV
-69 AVVKEISPVAGDNT
+69 AVVRQISPVAGDNT

-89 IDEVEALPLN
+89 IDEVEALSLN
-99 ANGHRGTLL
+99 ANGHRGALL
-108 LLPGEYSVSGVLIIN
+108 LSPGEYSVSGELIIN
-123 SSGVVLRGSGDGEAA
+123 SSGVVLRGSGDGEDAA
-138 SSNTI
+138 LNTI
-143 IKGVGNI
+143 IIGAGNI

-171 AGTRQDIIS
+171 AGTRQDIVS
-180 PYIPTGSRTI
+180 PYIPAGSRTI

-196 VYNVGDNIIIKHP
+196 VYNIGDNIIIKHP

-254 PFYDILDR
+254 PIYDVLDR

-304 LHLIGVDNSWV
+304 INMIGVDNSWV
-315 QGVTVSRVS
+315 QGVTILRVS
-324 DQGIKFDEATR
+324 DQGVKFDEATR

-455 NINAPSNQIA
+455 NIDAPSNQIA

-475 AIGCNATVNGDGPFS
+475 AVGCDATVDGDGPFS

-501 NLSIQSLYLAQLED
+501 DLLIQSLYLAQLED

-520 VLPDTPGKLFP
+520 ILPDTPGRLFP
-531 NDFVFTATEKYLEL
+531 YDYVFTDSEHYLEL

-559 ERSSDGVSFQTIATL
+559 ERSPDGVNFQTIATL
-574 PANIETYTD
+574 PADTETYTD
-583 TDLQQENYFYR
+583 TDLQQANYFYR

-613 DFYAETQNIY
+613 DFYAETYNIY

-634 LTEATAFTTIDTAV
+634 LTEATAFTTINTAV
-648 QTATDGDTIFIV
+648 QTASNGDTIILV
-660 GSIYQSGTVAIVEDL
+660 GALNQSGVLGIDKSLSFKGQSDAVVTATDRMFNISAGGLNISFEDITFQNVTTTLQGAVFNLTQASDLIITDCVFENNTSSANGGAIL
-675 TFIGISNAVIT
+675 AGST
-686 GSDGLGGMYSITAA
+686 GT
-700 SLMVSFSNIEF
+700 
-711 TGSINTVNP
+711 
-720 GGVIFMNNASS
+720 
-731 SLTITNCAF
+731 LTISGSLFNNNSGSRGGAIAVTTIGRQLVMSNCTF
-740 VNNSTAGISKPG
+740 VNNIATGNDG
-752 GAVSVN
+752 GAIYLGGANAN
-758 SGDLDITNS
+758 SSITNTTIFNNTVINATLNQS
-767 RFVDNQAEGNGGAV
+767 KGGGIRLEGDRPFTISNSLIYGNFVDNGSETAV
-781 NMLGSGN
+781 SNIGVTPN
-788 LTVTN
+788 TV
-793 SLFSGN
+793 
-799 IASNPTISPV
+799 
-809 KNGSGGGLI
+809 
-818 VGGSVTTTISSNTF
+818 
-832 YNNTADLQGG
+832 
-842 GIYFVSGTNGG
+842 VS
-853 NVLTNVTFFENKLT
+853 LT
-867 NSTSNADRGAALRVE
+867 NS
-882 GPLNRTFSITN
+882 ITN
-893 CLFNDNTSRNDTT
+893 N
-906 PILSDIGI
+906 IE
-914 VPNVA
+914 
-919 ATIINTISGT
+919 
-929 LVPALGENDTNNG
+929 PALDAAAGDVFASSIIDADLSA
-942 SNLSADLTSSNL
+942 SNLM
-954 AFNASTGFVEYVAVA
+954 FNAATGFVEYVAVA
-969 STENSPIDFG
+969 ATEDSPIDFG
-979 SDGNDAGAWD
+979 SDGNDAGSWD
-989 SQLVLSLDAVL
+989 SGLVLSLDGML
-1000 QSKVSVYVNNISKTI
+1000 KSKVSIYVNHTFKTI

-1024 LSVLL
+1024 LSVEL
-1029 FDILGSRIMD
+1029 FNILGSRIMD
-1039 VKNIAKAQSLDVSL
+1039 VKNSAKTQSLDVSS
-1053 LKTGFYI
+1053 LKTGVYI
-1060 LIGKSS
+1060 LLGKSS
-1066 GNYFS
+1066 GTSFS

>member
-1 MKKSTYLKITTICF
+1 MKKSAYLKMTTICF
-15 LIFVSNAIHAQYESS
+15 LIFVSNSIQAQYESS
-30 ILFHNNSNQ
+30 ILFHNNSDQ

-52 DYSYVG
+52 DFSYVG
-58 YRNGDEALPDV
+58 YKNGEEALPNV
-69 AVVKEISPVAGDNT
+69 AVVRQISPVAGDNT

-89 IDEVEALPLN
+89 IDEVEALSLN
-99 ANGHRGTLL
+99 ANGHRGALL
-108 LLPGEYSVSGVLIIN
+108 LSPGEYSVSGELIIN
-123 SSGVVLRGSGDGEAA
+123 SSGVVLRGSGDGEDAA
-138 SSNTI
+138 LNTI
-143 IKGVGNI
+143 IIGAGNI

-171 AGTRQDIIS
+171 AGTRQDIVS
-180 PYIPTGSRTI
+180 PYIPAGSRTI

-196 VYNVGDNIIIKHP
+196 VYNIGDNIIIKHP

-254 PFYDILDR
+254 PIYDVLDR

-304 LHLIGVDNSWV
+304 INMIGVDNSWV
-315 QGVTVSRVS
+315 QGVTILRVS
-324 DQGIKFDEATR
+324 DQGVKFDEATR

-455 NINAPSNQIA
+455 NIDAPSNQIA

-475 AIGCNATVNGDGPFS
+475 AVGCDATVDGDGPFS

-501 NLSIQSLYLAQLED
+501 DLLIQSLYLAQLED

-520 VLPDTPGKLFP
+520 ILPDTPGRLFP
-531 NDFVFTATEKYLEL
+531 YDYVFTDSEHYLEL

-559 ERSSDGVSFQTIATL
+559 ERSPDGVNFQTIATL
-574 PANIETYTD
+574 PADTETYTD
-583 TDLQQENYFYR
+583 TDLQQANYFYR

-613 DFYAETQNIY
+613 DFYAETYNIY

-634 LTEATAFTTIDTAV
+634 LTEATAFTTINTAV
-648 QTATDGDTIFIV
+648 QTASNGDTIILV
-660 GSIYQSGTVAIVEDL
+660 GALNQSGVLGIDKSLSFKGQSDAVVTATDRMFNISAGGLNISFEDITFQNVTTTLQGAVFNLTQASDLIITDCVFENNTSSANGGAIL
-675 TFIGISNAVIT
+675 AGST
-686 GSDGLGGMYSITAA
+686 GT
-700 SLMVSFSNIEF
+700 
-711 TGSINTVNP
+711 
-720 GGVIFMNNASS
+720 
-731 SLTITNCAF
+731 LTISGSLFNNNSGSRGGAIAVTTIGRQLVMSNCTF
-740 VNNSTAGISKPG
+740 VNNIATGNDG
-752 GAVSVN
+752 GAIYLGGANAN
-758 SGDLDITNS
+758 SSITNTTIFNNTVINATLNQS
-767 RFVDNQAEGNGGAV
+767 KGGGIRLEGDRPFTISNSLIYGNFVDNGSETAV
-781 NMLGSGN
+781 SNIGVTPN
-788 LTVTN
+788 TV
-793 SLFSGN
+793 
-799 IASNPTISPV
+799 
-809 KNGSGGGLI
+809 
-818 VGGSVTTTISSNTF
+818 
-832 YNNTADLQGG
+832 
-842 GIYFVSGTNGG
+842 VS
-853 NVLTNVTFFENKLT
+853 LT
-867 NSTSNADRGAALRVE
+867 NS
-882 GPLNRTFSITN
+882 ITN
-893 CLFNDNTSRNDTT
+893 N
-906 PILSDIGI
+906 IE
-914 VPNVA
+914 
-919 ATIINTISGT
+919 
-929 LVPALGENDTNNG
+929 PALDAAAGDVFASSIIDADLSA
-942 SNLSADLTSSNL
+942 SNLM
-954 AFNASTGFVEYVAVA
+954 FNAATGFVEYVAVA
-969 STENSPIDFG
+969 STEDSPIDFG
-979 SDGNDAGAWD
+979 SDGNDAGSWD
-989 SQLVLSLDAVL
+989 SGLVLSLDGML
-1000 QSKVSVYVNNISKTI
+1000 KSKVSIYVNHTFKTI

-1024 LSVLL
+1024 LSVEL
-1029 FDILGSRIMD
+1029 FNILGSRIMD
-1039 VKNIAKAQSLDVSL
+1039 VKNSAKTQSLDVSS
-1053 LKTGFYI
+1053 LKTGVYI
-1060 LIGKSS
+1060 LLGKSS
-1066 GNYFS
+1066 GTSFS

>member
-1 MKKSTYLKITTICF
+1 MKKSAYLKMTTICF
-15 LIFVSNAIHAQYESS
+15 LIFVSNSIQAQYESS
-30 ILFHNNSNQ
+30 ILFHNNSDQ

-52 DYSYVG
+52 DFSYVG
-58 YRNGDEALPDV
+58 YKNGEEVLPNV
-69 AVVKEISPVAGDNT
+69 AVVRQISPVAGDNT

-89 IDEVEALPLN
+89 IDEVEALSLN
-99 ANGHRGTLL
+99 ANGHRGALL
-108 LLPGEYSVSGVLIIN
+108 LSPGEYSVSGELIIN
-123 SSGVVLRGSGDGEAA
+123 SSGVVLRGSGDGEDAA
-138 SSNTI
+138 LNTI
-143 IKGVGNI
+143 IIGAGNI

-171 AGTRQDIIS
+171 AGTRQDIVS
-180 PYIPTGSRTI
+180 PYIPAGSRTI

-196 VYNVGDNIIIKHP
+196 VYNIGDNIIIKHP

-243 SIEGN
+243 NIEGN

-254 PFYDILDR
+254 PIYDVLDR

-304 LHLIGVDNSWV
+304 INMIGVDNSWV
-315 QGVTVSRVS
+315 QGVTILRVS
-324 DQGIKFDEATR
+324 DQGVKFDEATR

-455 NINAPSNQIA
+455 NIDAPSNQIA

-475 AIGCNATVNGDGPFS
+475 AVGCDATVNGDGPFD

-501 NLSIQSLYLAQLED
+501 DLLIQSLYLAQLED

-520 VLPDTPGKLFP
+520 ILPDTPGRLFP
-531 NDFVFTATEKYLEL
+531 YDYVFTDSEHYLEL

-559 ERSSDGVSFQTIATL
+559 ERSPDGVNFQTIATL
-574 PANIETYTD
+574 PADTETYTD
-583 TDLQQENYFYR
+583 TDLQQANYFYR

-613 DFYAETQNIY
+613 DFYAETYNIY

-634 LTEATAFTTIDTAV
+634 LTEATAFTTINTAV
-648 QTATDGDTIFIV
+648 QTASNGDTIILV
-660 GSIYQSGTVAIVEDL
+660 GALNQSGVLEIDKSLSFKGQSDAVVTATDRMFNISAGGLSISFEDITFQNVTTTLQGAVFNLTQASDLIITDCVFENNTSSANGGAIL
-675 TFIGISNAVIT
+675 AGST
-686 GSDGLGGMYSITAA
+686 GT
-700 SLMVSFSNIEF
+700 
-711 TGSINTVNP
+711 
-720 GGVIFMNNASS
+720 
-731 SLTITNCAF
+731 LTISGSLFNNNSGSRGGAIAVTTIGRQLVMSNCTF
-740 VNNSTAGISKPG
+740 VNNIATGNDG
-752 GAVSVN
+752 GAIYLGGANEN
-758 SGDLDITNS
+758 SSITNTTIFNNTVINATLNQS
-767 RFVDNQAEGNGGAV
+767 KGGGIRLEGDRPFTISNSLIYGNFVDNGSETAV
-781 NMLGSGN
+781 SNIGVTPN
-788 LTVTN
+788 TV
-793 SLFSGN
+793 
-799 IASNPTISPV
+799 
-809 KNGSGGGLI
+809 
-818 VGGSVTTTISSNTF
+818 
-832 YNNTADLQGG
+832 
-842 GIYFVSGTNGG
+842 VS
-853 NVLTNVTFFENKLT
+853 LT
-867 NSTSNADRGAALRVE
+867 NS
-882 GPLNRTFSITN
+882 ITN
-893 CLFNDNTSRNDTT
+893 N
-906 PILSDIGI
+906 IQ
-914 VPNVA
+914 
-919 ATIINTISGT
+919 
-929 LVPALGENDTNNG
+929 PALDAASGDVFATSIIDADLSA
-942 SNLSADLTSSNL
+942 SNLM
-954 AFNASTGFVEYVAVA
+954 FNAATGFVEYSAVA

-979 SDGNDAGAWD
+979 SDGNDAGSWD
-989 SQLVLSLDAVL
+989 SGLVLSLDGML
-1000 QSKVSVYVNNISKTI
+1000 KSKVSIYVNHTFKTI
-1015 EINHDLDER
+1015 EINHDLDEP
-1024 LSVLL
+1024 LSVEL
-1029 FDILGSRIMD
+1029 FNILGSRIMD
-1039 VKNIAKAQSLDVSL
+1039 VKNSAKTQSLDVSS
-1053 LKTGFYI
+1053 LKTGVYI
-1060 LIGKSS
+1060 LLGKSS
-1066 GNYFS
+1066 GTSFS

>member
-1 MKKSTYLKITTICF
+1 MTTICF
-15 LIFVSNAIHAQYESS
+15 LIFVSNSIQAQYESS
-30 ILFHNNSNQ
+30 ILFHNNSDQ

-52 DYSYVG
+52 DFSYVG
-58 YRNGDEALPDV
+58 YKNGEEALPNV
-69 AVVKEISPVAGDNT
+69 AVVRQISPVAGDNT

-89 IDEVEALPLN
+89 IDEVEALSLN
-99 ANGHRGTLL
+99 ANGHRGALL
-108 LLPGEYSVSGVLIIN
+108 LSPGEYSVSGELIIN
-123 SSGVVLRGSGDGEAA
+123 SSGVVLRGSGDGEDAA
-138 SSNTI
+138 LNTI
-143 IKGVGNI
+143 IIGAGNI

-171 AGTRQDIIS
+171 AGTRQDIVS
-180 PYIPTGSRTI
+180 PYIPAGSRTI

-196 VYNVGDNIIIKHP
+196 VYNIGDNIIIKHP

-243 SIEGN
+243 NIEGN

-254 PFYDILDR
+254 PIYDVLDR

-304 LHLIGVDNSWV
+304 INMIGVDNSWV
-315 QGVTVSRVS
+315 QGVTILRVS
-324 DQGIKFDEATR
+324 DQGVKFDEATR

-455 NINAPSNQIA
+455 NIDAPSNQIA

-475 AIGCNATVNGDGPFS
+475 AVGCDATVNGDGPFD

-501 NLSIQSLYLAQLED
+501 DLLIQSLYLAQLED

-520 VLPDTPGKLFP
+520 ILPDTPGRLFP
-531 NDFVFTATEKYLEL
+531 YNYVFTDSEHYLEL

-559 ERSSDGVSFQTIATL
+559 ERSPDGVNFQTIATL
-574 PANIETYTD
+574 PADTETYTD
-583 TDLQQENYFYR
+583 TDLQQANYFYR

-613 DFYAETQNIY
+613 DFYAETYNIY

-634 LTEATAFTTIDTAV
+634 LTEATAFTTINTAV
-648 QTATDGDTIFIV
+648 QTASNGDTIILV
-660 GSIYQSGTVAIVEDL
+660 GALNQSGVLEIDKSLSFKGQSDAVVTATDRMFNISAGGLNISFEDITFQNVTTTLQGAVFNLTQASDLIITDCVFENNTSSANGGAIL
-675 TFIGISNAVIT
+675 AGST
-686 GSDGLGGMYSITAA
+686 GT
-700 SLMVSFSNIEF
+700 
-711 TGSINTVNP
+711 
-720 GGVIFMNNASS
+720 
-731 SLTITNCAF
+731 LTISGSLFNNNSGSRGGAIAVTTIGRQLVMSNCTF
-740 VNNSTAGISKPG
+740 VNNIATGNDG
-752 GAVSVN
+752 GAIYLGGANEN
-758 SGDLDITNS
+758 SSITNTTIFNNTVINATLNQS
-767 RFVDNQAEGNGGAV
+767 KGGGIRLEGDRPFTISNSLIYGNFVDNGSETAV
-781 NMLGSGN
+781 SNIGVTPN
-788 LTVTN
+788 TV
-793 SLFSGN
+793 
-799 IASNPTISPV
+799 
-809 KNGSGGGLI
+809 
-818 VGGSVTTTISSNTF
+818 
-832 YNNTADLQGG
+832 
-842 GIYFVSGTNGG
+842 VS
-853 NVLTNVTFFENKLT
+853 LT
-867 NSTSNADRGAALRVE
+867 NS
-882 GPLNRTFSITN
+882 ITN
-893 CLFNDNTSRNDTT
+893 N
-906 PILSDIGI
+906 IQ
-914 VPNVA
+914 
-919 ATIINTISGT
+919 
-929 LVPALGENDTNNG
+929 PALDAASGDVFATSIIDADLSA
-942 SNLSADLTSSNL
+942 SNLM
-954 AFNASTGFVEYVAVA
+954 FNAATGFVEYSAVA

-979 SDGNDAGAWD
+979 SDGNDAGSWD
-989 SQLVLSLDAVL
+989 SGLVLSLDGML
-1000 QSKVSVYVNNISKTI
+1000 KSKVSIYVNHTFKTI
-1015 EINHDLDER
+1015 EINHDLDEP
-1024 LSVLL
+1024 LSVEL
-1029 FDILGSRIMD
+1029 FNILGSRIMD
-1039 VKNIAKAQSLDVSL
+1039 VKNSAKTQSLDVSS
-1053 LKTGFYI
+1053 LKTGVYI
-1060 LIGKSS
+1060 LLGKSS
-1066 GNYFS
+1066 GTSFS